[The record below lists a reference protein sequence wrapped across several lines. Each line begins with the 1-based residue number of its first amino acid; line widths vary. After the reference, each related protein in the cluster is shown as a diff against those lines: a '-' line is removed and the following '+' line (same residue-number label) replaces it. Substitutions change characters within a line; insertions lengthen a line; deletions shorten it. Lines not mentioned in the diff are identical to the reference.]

1 MPSDSVSTAYEEIRT
16 RIVDGRLPPGVRL
29 VEREI
34 AEHLDVSRSPV
45 RTALHRLE
53 QEGFVL
59 AAGCGVRSRL
69 IVSPLTMEDARE
81 LYQIVGFLDGVAAAR
96 AANLEA
102 NPRAEIV
109 DELKSINTELRAAA
123 VDATF
128 RPDRV
133 YELHTA
139 FHYTYMSTL
148 DTPRMK
154 ALYEANRPQTQ
165 RYRHVYSSVHMGQLE
180 HSIDEHETIICAIE
194 QGHETRA
201 RREAQRNW
209 ARAAE
214 RIAEIIQVAGERG
227 TW

>member
-1 MPSDSVSTAYEEIRT
+1 MPSDSASTAYEQIRD

-45 RTALHRLE
+45 RTALHRLQ

-59 AAGCGVRSRL
+59 ASGCGVRARL

-96 AANLEA
+96 AASLDTS
-102 NPRAEIV
+102 PRTALV
-109 DELKSINTELRAAA
+109 DELKRVNADLHDAA
-123 VDATF
+123 VDPTF

-133 YELHTA
+133 YQLHTA
-139 FHYTYMSTL
+139 FHHAYISTL

-165 RYRHVYSSVHMGQLE
+165 RYRHIYSSVHMGQLE
-180 HSIDEHETIICAIE
+180 HSIDEHETIIGAIE
-194 QGHETRA
+194 KGDETRA
-201 RREAQRNW
+201 QREGQRNW
-209 ARAAE
+209 ARAAD
-214 RIAEIIQVAGERG
+214 RIAEIIEVAGERG

>member
-1 MPSDSVSTAYEEIRT
+1 MPSDNVSTAYEQIRT

-34 AEHLDVSRSPV
+34 ADHLDVSRSPV
-45 RTALHRLE
+45 RTALHRLQ

-59 AAGCGVRSRL
+59 ASGCGVRSRL
-69 IVSPLTMEDARE
+69 IVSPLTMEDACE

-96 AANLEA
+96 AAGLEA
-102 NPRAEIV
+102 GLRTALIH
-109 DELKSINTELRAAA
+109 ELKRVNADLRQAAE
-123 VDATF
+123 DATF
-128 RPDRV
+128 RPNRV

-139 FHYTYMSTL
+139 FHHTYMRTL

-180 HSIDEHETIICAIE
+180 HSIDEHDSIIDAIQ
-194 QGHETRA
+194 QGDQIGA
-201 RREAQRNW
+201 RRQAQRNW

-214 RIAEIIQVAGERG
+214 RIAEIIQIAGERG